1 LAAGGPAAVSLRAI
15 ARDLGMTAPAIYRYF
30 PSLDALTAQLVADL
44 LTELRVVVVAAR
56 DQVPPTDPVRRLAE
70 LGRAYRRWALANR
83 REFSLIFGERIPG
96 LEAMDRCG
104 TAAHQASIELGQV
117 FLTELYALWRH
128 HGLSRP
134 DRQPSASL
142 TAALSPAVLKHRGEV
157 PVEVIQA
164 YLSGWIRL
172 YGVVAMEVFD
182 QVAWVV
188 TDPEPLFESELAA
201 YLRELGV
208 PYPDQS

>member
-1 LAAGGPAAVSLRAI
+1 
-15 ARDLGMTAPAIYRYF
+15 
-30 PSLDALTAQLVADL
+30 
-44 LTELRVVVVAAR
+44 
-56 DQVPPTDPVRRLAE
+56 
-70 LGRAYRRWALANR
+70 
-83 REFSLIFGERIPG
+83 
-96 LEAMDRCG
+96 
-104 TAAHQASIELGQV
+104 
-117 FLTELYALWRH
+117 LTELYALWRH

-142 TAALSPAVLKHRGEV
+142 TAALSPEVLKHRGEV

-164 YLSGWIRL
+164 YLSGRIRL

-208 PYPDQS
+208 PYPDQSSPPALIGHDQQPTRAATRPRGRGGGRGRSQRAGGGRAAGPGRAGRGGAGGRRHHRRRRPHRAPVPCRARTRALHRGVPVRPDAARTARHAGDRPAAAP